1 MQAGTKRKIHNEI
14 NITPL
19 TDVFLVLL
27 IIMMLLQTS
36 ATLKYAGLIRPPE
49 VSGAER
55 VHEANMNCVIE
66 ITGKGPAGE
75 PERISVDR
83 EDIGDPKTDL
93 KPLLLRKANNLEKGK
108 LLLRADKDASSSIV
122 MDVVEAIQDA
132 ANNGGASPEGVKF
145 LSTVTISVEQLRAGV
160 IPAADAP
167 PTTEV
172 PIATTPGATP

>member
-1 MQAGTKRKIHNEI
+1 MQAGTKRKILNEI

-83 EDIGDPKTDL
+83 EDIASAVELGPIL
-93 KPLLLRKANNLEKGK
+93 ERKANNLEKGK
-108 LLLRADKDASSSIV
+108 LLLRADKDASSKVV
-122 MDVVEAIQDA
+122 MDVIEEIQKTANGRA
-132 ANNGGASPEGVKF
+132 AESQQFKF
-145 LSTVTISVEQLRAGV
+145 LSTVTISVEQVRAGV

-167 PTTEV
+167 PATEV